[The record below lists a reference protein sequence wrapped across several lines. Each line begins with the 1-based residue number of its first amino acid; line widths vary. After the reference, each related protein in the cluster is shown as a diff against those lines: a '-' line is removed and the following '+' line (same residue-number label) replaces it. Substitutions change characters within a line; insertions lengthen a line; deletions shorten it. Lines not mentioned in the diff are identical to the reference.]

1 MNRRRFIAKALT
13 AAAAGSVAVG
23 CERKEFDLLIV
34 HGLVYDGLGNE
45 PAVTDI
51 GVRGNRIAAVGDLSR
66 RSCHQRIDAAGMA
79 VTPGFID
86 VHTHSDVALLAN
98 PNAESKI
105 RQGVTT
111 EICGNCGDSPYP
123 LDEVRSRETIEALQ
137 RQYELE
143 VNWRDL
149 SGYFDR
155 VEKNGVCLNVAV
167 LVGHSSLREAV
178 MGPDDRPPSEKE
190 MGAMRAI
197 LREYLGM
204 GALGLS
210 TGLEYKPGMYA
221 ETGELIELCNEV
233 AHQGAVY
240 ATHMRNE
247 DLRVEEALDEALA
260 IGAAAGCRVQIS
272 HFKACQKR
280 NWHKTPRLLRAV
292 DQARRNGLEV
302 CCDRYPYTAYST
314 SLKLL
319 FPIWSRAGGDED
331 LAARLSREQDWLK
344 IRAFVQDKIEALGS
358 WESVLITR
366 VSNPERKECE
376 GQTVARL
383 AGDGDPYEYVRRLM
397 IDAKG
402 NVSMCGFAMSEEDTA
417 AVLAYNHT
425 MVGSDGDSLAPYGV
439 LSRGMPHPRS
449 YGSFPRYLGYY
460 VREKKILPLT
470 EAIRRIT
477 SLPCSHFS
485 IADRGVVQEGMFADL
500 VIFDPQTVID
510 QAAFTAPHQYPKG
523 ISHVV
528 VNGRTVIHNARHSGE
543 KAGRI
548 LRRA

>member
-1 MNRRRFIAKALT
+1 MNRRRFIASALT
-13 AAAAGSVAVG
+13 AAAAGSVAVT

-45 PAVTDI
+45 PVVTDI
-51 GVRGNRIAAVGDLSR
+51 GVCGDRIVALGDLSD
-66 RSCHQRIDAAGMA
+66 RSCHRRIDAAGLA

-123 LDEVRSRETIEALQ
+123 LDEKRSRETIAALQ
-137 RQYELE
+137 RQYELA
-143 VNWRDL
+143 VTWRDL
-149 SGYFDR
+149 AGYFDQM
-155 VEKNGVCLNVAV
+155 ETNGVCLNVAV

-178 MGPDDRPPSEKE
+178 MGPDNRPPSATELRT
-190 MGAMRAI
+190 MCAI
-197 LREYLGM
+197 LRDYLAL

-221 ETGELIELCNEV
+221 ETGELIELCKEV
-233 AHQGAVY
+233 AKQGAVY

-247 DLRVEEALDEALA
+247 DLRVEVALEEALTIA
-260 IGAAAGCRVQIS
+260 AAAGCRVQIS

-280 NWHKTPRLLRAV
+280 NWPKTPRLLQAV
-292 DQARRNGLEV
+292 DQARRDGLEV

-319 FPIWSRAGGDED
+319 FPMWSRAGGDED
-331 LAARLSREQDWLK
+331 LVARLSHEQDWLK

-366 VSNPERKECE
+366 VSSPERKQCE
-376 GQTVARL
+376 GQTVAHL

-397 IDAKG
+397 IDVKG
-402 NVSMCGFAMSEEDTA
+402 DVSMCGFAMSEEDTA
-417 AVLAYNHT
+417 AVLAYAHT

-449 YGSFPRYLGYY
+449 YGSFPRYLGFY
-460 VREKKILPLT
+460 VREKKILPLA

-485 IADRGVVQEGMFADL
+485 IADRGVVQKGKFADL
-500 VIFDPQTVID
+500 VILDPQTVID
-510 QAAFTAPHQYPKG
+510 QATFTAPHQYPKG
-523 ISHVV
+523 INHVV
-528 VNGRTVIHNARHSGE
+528 VNGRTVIHSYQHSGE

>member
-1 MNRRRFIAKALT
+1 MNRRRFISSALT
-13 AAAAGSVAVG
+13 AAAASSVVLG

-45 PAVTDI
+45 PAVIDI
-51 GVRGNRIAAVGDLSR
+51 GVRGDRIVALGDLSG
-66 RSCHQRIDAAGMA
+66 RSCHRRIDAAGMA

-98 PNAESKI
+98 PKAESKI

-123 LDEVRSRETIEALQ
+123 LDEVSSRDTIAALQ
-137 RQYELE
+137 RQYEMA
-143 VNWRDL
+143 VSWRDL
-149 SGYFDR
+149 AGYF
-155 VEKNGVCLNVAV
+155 EQLQKYGVCLNVAV

-178 MGPDDRPPSEKE
+178 MGSDDRAPSEKE
-190 MGAMRAI
+190 LGAMRAI
-197 LREYLGM
+197 LRDYLGL

-221 ETGELIELCNEV
+221 ATGELIDLCKEV

-240 ATHMRNE
+240 ATHLRNE

-260 IGAAAGCRVQIS
+260 IGAAVGCRVQIS

-280 NWHKTPRLLRAV
+280 NWHKTALLLQALDR
-292 DQARRNGLEV
+292 ARRDGLEV

-319 FPIWSRAGGDED
+319 LPAWSREGNDND
-331 LAARLSREQDWLK
+331 LVARLSSEQDWLK
-344 IRAFVQDKIEALGS
+344 IRAFVRDKIEALGS
-358 WESVLITR
+358 WESILITR
-366 VSNPERKECE
+366 VSSPERKSCE
-376 GQTVARL
+376 GQTVAHL
-383 AGDGDPYEYVRRLM
+383 AGAGDPYEFVRRLM
-397 IDAKG
+397 IDVKG
-402 NVSMCGFAMSEEDTA
+402 NASMCGFAMSEEDTA
-417 AVLAYNHT
+417 AVLAYSHT

-449 YGSFPRYLGYY
+449 YGSFPRYLGHY
-460 VREKKILPLT
+460 VREKKILPLA

-485 IADRGVVQEGMFADL
+485 IADRGVVQQGNFADL

-510 QAAFTAPHQYPKG
+510 QATFTAPHQYPMG
-523 ISHVV
+523 IDSVV
-528 VNGRTVIHNARHSGE
+528 VNGRTVIHKDQHSGE
-543 KAGRI
+543 KAGRV